1 MISKGNNCPTIA
13 MNEAYLNT
21 FNNTTSIV
29 TNTGDVRAP
38 NMTLSSTAKILMY
51 ICFIVIF
58 LLGTVGN
65 VIVIYAIGTKYRVVR
80 GYNLHIISLSIA
92 DLYTSIFLPVVT
104 IHDLMTNLEAWHLG
118 VIGCK
123 ILPAMNH
130 VTMLVSSFMLVIIS
144 VSRLRVIRSS
154 RAIHI
159 SRKRCLLEISC
170 AWIIAFFIVSPY
182 TFVHKYNRQKET
194 CYDDWD
200 TTDTRRDSIHRLI
213 YFSVYECFAC
223 FIPAIIMVV
232 VYLQSISKLRSHH
245 IPGNHECLERNRKH
259 KNMQIIK
266 MFGLIVF
273 VFFTLT
279 TPYMVSVFV
288 VIYYMAYDKDF
299 YMQHIELFFNLS
311 YALFIL
317 AGFNCCVNPFIYAG
331 MHQDV
336 RKFFRSF
343 ATRKERHGTEL
354 LKDSDV
360 NRRSFTDF
368 RTRCVSLQSSQ
379 EEN

>member
-1 MISKGNNCPTIA
+1 

-29 TNTGDVRAP
+29 TNAGDVRAP

-65 VIVIYAIGTKYRVVR
+65 VIVIYAIGAKYRVVR

-104 IHDLMTNLEAWHLG
+104 IHDLLTNLEAWHLG

-144 VSRLRVIRSS
+144 VSRLRVIRSA

-159 SRKRCLLEISC
+159 SRKRCLIEISC

-182 TFVHKYNRQKET
+182 MFVHKYNRQKET

-200 TTDTRRDSIHRLI
+200 TTDTRQDSIRRLI

-245 IPGNHECLERNRKH
+245 IPGNHACLERNRKH

-299 YMQHIELFFNLS
+299 YTQHIELFFNLS

-336 RKFFRSF
+336 RKFFQGL

-354 LKDSDV
+354 LKDSEV

>member
-1 MISKGNNCPTIA
+1 MLFQRNP
-13 MNEAYLNT
+13 
-21 FNNTTSIV
+21 
-29 TNTGDVRAP
+29 R
-38 NMTLSSTAKILMY
+38 
-51 ICFIVIF
+51 
-58 LLGTVGN
+58 
-65 VIVIYAIGTKYRVVR
+65 
-80 GYNLHIISLSIA
+80 LHICATLNF
-92 DLYTSIFLPVVT
+92 YHPP
-104 IHDLMTNLEAWHLG
+104 TN
-118 VIGCK
+118 I
-123 ILPAMNH
+123 ILQH
-130 VTMLVSSFMLVIIS
+130 
-144 VSRLRVIRSS
+144 RRVIRSS

-182 TFVHKYNRQKET
+182 TFVHKYNRLKET